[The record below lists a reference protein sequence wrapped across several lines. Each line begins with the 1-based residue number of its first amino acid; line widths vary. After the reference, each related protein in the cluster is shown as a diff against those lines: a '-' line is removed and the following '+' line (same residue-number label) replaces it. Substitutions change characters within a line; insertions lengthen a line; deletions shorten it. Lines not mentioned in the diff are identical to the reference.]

1 MGVGRRGLLRSW
13 PAAWPGVAGEME
25 DSRWVPLQAIDLT
38 SLWAM
43 RCPVNFGARKAGRK
57 KRENERERDTVL
69 CSLFYFIFFTKSG
82 DFHLRSALKW
92 SSLRSV
98 PKYSNF

>member
-57 KRENERERDTVL
+57 KRENERERYGT
-69 CSLFYFIFFTKSG
+69 LFTIFFFPKSG
-82 DFHLRSALKW
+82 DFQLRSALKW

-98 PKYSNF
+98 PKYSSF